1 MRTLFLVM
9 TAICVWLG
17 WESHVVRER
26 KAALVEIKWSNG
38 FVLSLAEMRELTAS
52 SSKGG
57 PMTAALSSMTRHS
70 TIPSVREWLGDEAIA
85 SITLSSKSSEDDVRR
100 IATLFPEAHV
110 GKPQYS
116 SPFDSDQVR

>member
-1 MRTLFLVM
+1 M